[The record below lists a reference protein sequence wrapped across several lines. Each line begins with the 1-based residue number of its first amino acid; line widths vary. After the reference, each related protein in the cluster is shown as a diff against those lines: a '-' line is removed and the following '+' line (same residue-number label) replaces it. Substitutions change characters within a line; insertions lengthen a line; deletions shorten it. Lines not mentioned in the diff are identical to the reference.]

1 MKRVEIMANRSVEE
15 DLMEAFSL
23 AGIARHYTKYPV
35 AFGVGRSGPRMG
47 DAVWPE
53 ENIVMVVYC
62 DDDEAVLIMRSIT
75 EVKERFPHE
84 GIKVFVM

>member
-15 DLMEAFSL
+15 DLMEAFSI
-23 AGIARHYTKYPV
+23 AGVASHYTKYPV

-53 ENIVMVVYC
+53 ENIVIVVYC
-62 DDDEAVLIMRSIT
+62 DDDEAALIARSVAA
-75 EVKERFPHE
+75 VKERFPHE
-84 GIKVFVM
+84 GIKVFTM